1 MKEKNFLERPLIES
15 IPAIT
20 GEVFVFALI
29 ILFTVLSRF
38 YDLETRVMSHDE
50 SLHTYFS
57 WLLYKGDGYQHT
69 PMMHGPLQFHLLALS
84 YFLFGVSDLTA
95 RIPSVLFSI
104 ATIWTLW
111 YWRPYLGKAGSLIAG
126 FMMLISPY
134 LLFYGRYVRNETFSG
149 FAGLLMFW
157 AVLRY
162 LDSGEKRYLYWLTL
176 SLLINFTSK
185 ETAFIYAAQILL
197 FLAFHFIWNLV
208 SKHWSDD
215 NARNGFIIAI
225 SVMVL
230 LLGATLGASALTG
243 HSAPVSEMDT
253 AMPANPLAETAAS
266 AGPGSN
272 IAIVVLALLAALALA
287 AAIYLLVKGLGW
299 EGIREERS
307 FDLLMLI
314 GTLVLPMLVPFVS
327 KLFGWVIPTTAGELM
342 GLVTKDIVQ
351 IVVVLVIGFALSIA
365 LGLFWNADIWWKNA
379 LLFYSIFTVL
389 YTTVFTNS
397 IGFVTGIFGSL
408 GYWLVQQDVARGGQ
422 PWYYYS
428 LIQIPVYEFL
438 PALGVWVG
446 VYFGL
451 RKKASSSAPK
461 IVEKNEDGMEE
472 PAPPILPE
480 KAPLPIFALLIF
492 WVITSVVA
500 YSYAGER
507 MPWLT
512 YHITI
517 PMILLTAWGLNQ
529 VVEDIPWATLGK
541 KGWLGTGI
549 LALLFTSLVSVL
561 NNAINTPPFQGNNLG
576 QLQNTVEFLLPL
588 LVFIASFVALF
599 YVFKKW
605 TLKEAFGLAALMIF
619 GLLSLW
625 TARAA
630 YRAAYIN
637 YDSAKEYLVYAHAA
651 TGVKDVMAELEEIS
665 MRTTGGLGADIA
677 YDASAPDTGISW
689 PFVWYMRDYTNLRS
703 FDAPTRSLRESV
715 AIVVDA
721 KNFDKI
727 EPVVGQGYYRRDYI
741 RMWWPNQDYY
751 GLTYPRMG
759 DIDFG
764 EEYSCTG
771 IFSVLKLFKNTDYSR
786 ICTVF
791 TDPDMRAAV
800 INIWA
805 NRDYNKYAEVTGK
818 TTLTDITWDPSDQMR
833 LYIRKDVAAQV
844 WNYGVTPE
852 TSEEIIIDPY
862 EDKTE
867 TLIAEKT
874 IGFEGTGQAQFNAPR
889 GIAFALDGSFYV
901 ADSRNHRI
909 QHFDADGGFINM
921 WGEFGDATFTDL
933 PGGIF
938 NEPWGVA
945 VGPDGSVY
953 VSDTWNHR
961 IQKFTAD
968 GTPIM
973 RWGYYGQGE
982 VPEAFW
988 GPRGIDVDAD
998 GHVYVSD
1005 TGNKRIVIFDE
1016 NGEFITQFGS
1026 TGMGTGEF
1034 DEQVGVAVDE
1044 EGVVYVTDTWNQRVQ
1059 SFLPDEDGLT
1069 YFPFNEWQITG
1080 WYGQSL
1086 DNKPFLAVGDGSVFV
1101 TDPEGYRIIQFSPE
1115 GELIRT
1121 WGDYGFGN
1129 ESFGIAA
1136 AVAVAPDGSIWV
1148 TDAGNQRV
1156 MKFVL
1161 PDETEGSDQ

>member
-1 MKEKNFLERPLIES
+1 MSENKKNWLQRPLHPA
-15 IPAIT
+15 IPAMT
-20 GEVFVFALI
+20 GEIFLFGLI
-29 ILFTVLSRF
+29 LLLTVLSRF

-104 ATIWTLW
+104 ATIWSLW
-111 YWRPYLGKAGSLIAG
+111 HWRRYLGKAGALIAA
-126 FMMLISPY
+126 FLMLISPY
-134 LLFYGRYVRNETFSG
+134 MLFYGRYVRNETFSG
-149 FAGLLMFW
+149 FAGLLMLW
-157 AVLRY
+157 AVLSY
-162 LDSGEKRYLYWLTL
+162 LDKGEKRYIYWLTL

-197 FLAFHFIWNLV
+197 FLAFHFVWNLV
-208 SKHWSDD
+208 GKYWRDD
-215 NARNGFIIAI
+215 NARSGFIIAI
-225 SVMVL
+225 SIMIL
-230 LLGATLGASALTG
+230 LVGATLGATFFLNQDVPVDSA
-243 HSAPVSEMDT
+243 MDT
-253 AMPANPLAETAAS
+253 AMPANPLAETSAS
-266 AGPGSN
+266 TGSGAN
-272 IAIVVLALLAALALA
+272 IAIGILVILIVLTFAVAL
-287 AAIYLLVKGLGW
+287 YLLINGIGW

-314 GTLVLPMLVPFVS
+314 GTLVLPMLIPFVS
-327 KLFGWVIPTTAGELM
+327 KLFGWAIPTTAGELSV
-342 GLVTKDIVQ
+342 LVTKDYIQ
-351 IVVVLVIGFALSIA
+351 IGIALAIGVSLSIA
-365 LGLFWNADIWWKNA
+365 LGLFWNVDLWWKNA

-389 YTTVFTNS
+389 FTTVFTNS
-397 IGFVTGIFGSL
+397 VGFFTGIFGSL
-408 GYWLVQQDVARGGQ
+408 GYWLVQQDVARGSQ
-422 PWYYYS
+422 PWYYYV

-438 PALGVWVG
+438 PALGVWIG

-451 RKKASSSAPK
+451 KKKADTAPEEPKTLASSDTLDTPAPIVSPSSAFDTYK
-461 IVEKNEDGMEE
+461 TTFGI
-472 PAPPILPE
+472 
-480 KAPLPIFALLIF
+480 LIF
-492 WVITSVVA
+492 WVVSSVIA

-529 VVEDIPWATLGK
+529 VVERIPWATLGK
-541 KGWLGTGI
+541 KIWPGIGI
-549 LALLFTSLVSVL
+549 LFIFFTSLVS
-561 NNAINTPPFQGNNLG
+561 AFNTATTSLPFLG
-576 QLQNTVEFLLPL
+576 KEIAQLQATMEFLFPTLIAVASMVG
-588 LVFIASFVALF
+588 VFLIFR
-599 YVFKKW
+599 KW
-605 TLKEAFGLAALMIF
+605 DLKEAFGLATLVIF

-625 TARAA
+625 TGRAA

-651 TGVKDVMAELEEIS
+651 TGVKDVMGQLEEIS
-665 MRTTGGLGADIA
+665 MRTTGSLGAVIA

-689 PFVWYMRDYTNLRS
+689 PFVWYLRDFTNLRS
-703 FDAPTRSLRESV
+703 FDAPTRSLRDAV
-715 AIVVDA
+715 AIVVDS

-727 EPVVGQGYYRRDYI
+727 EPVVGQGYYRSDYI

-751 GLTYPRMG
+751 GLTYPRMSEM
-759 DIDFG
+759 DFD

-771 IFSVLKLFKNTDYSR
+771 VFSVLKIFKDTDFSR

-791 TDPDMRAAV
+791 TNPAMRTAL
-800 INIWA
+800 IDIWA
-805 NRDYNKYAEVTGK
+805 DRDYSKYAEVTGK
-818 TTLTDITWDPSDQMR
+818 TTLTDTTWDPSDQMR

-844 WNYGVTPE
+844 WDYGIAPE
-852 TSEEIIIDPY
+852 TSEEVMIDPY
-862 EDKTE
+862 QDKTE
-867 TLIAEKT
+867 MLSAEQI
-874 IGFEGTGQAQFNAPR
+874 IGFEGSGQGQFNAPR
-889 GIAFALDGSFYV
+889 GIDFAPDGSFYV

-909 QHFDADGGFINM
+909 QHFDAAGNFINM
-921 WGEFGDATFTDL
+921 WGEFGDSTFTDL

-961 IQKFTAD
+961 VQKFTAD

-982 VPEAFW
+982 APEAFW
-988 GPRGIDVDAD
+988 GPRGIDVDAN
-998 GHVYVSD
+998 GRVYVSD

-1016 NGEFITQFGS
+1016 NGNFITQFGAV
-1026 TGMGTGEF
+1026 GMSAGEF

-1044 EGVVYVTDTWNQRVQ
+1044 NGIVYVTDTWNQRVQ
-1059 SFLPDEDGLT
+1059 SFLPDEEGLNYT
-1069 YFPFNEWQITG
+1069 PYNEWEISG

-1086 DNKPFLAVGDGSVFV
+1086 DNKPFLAVGKGSVFV
-1101 TDPEGYRIIQFSPE
+1101 TDPEGYRIIQFTPE
-1115 GELIRT
+1115 GELVRT

-1129 ESFGIAA
+1129 ENFAIAA
-1136 AVAVAPDGSIWV
+1136 AVAVAPDGSVWV

-1161 PDETEGSDQ
+1161 PE